1 MKLKYY
7 LSCLLLFALLLTGC
21 GRKFDGS
28 GYVTSVMDVLCKGDY
43 TSYMD
48 FTGISRSDVSL
59 YRDDWLSHQTEA
71 FITAFGSGTPSE
83 ETTDRITALL
93 TQLYA
98 NASYDISDEPDAS
111 DDGTLTVHLTIRP
124 LTILKDNY
132 EAIQTYVQSFNE
144 KNAAFSYAGLT
155 EEAYYDTYLDGI
167 LTILESHLADMNFGE
182 DTTLDIPLEK
192 NEDGLYTISEV
203 TLTEIQ
209 NTLLPWPEAE
219 AEAQQ

>member
-1 MKLKYY
+1 MKFKYY
-7 LSCLLLFALLLTGC
+7 LSCLLLFVLLLTGC
-21 GRKFDGS
+21 DRKFDGS

-48 FTGISRSDVSL
+48 FTGVSRSDVSL
-59 YRDDWLSHQTEA
+59 YRDDWLSQQTEA

-83 ETTDRITALL
+83 ETTDRITSLL

-98 NASYDISDEPDAS
+98 NASYDIADEQASSDN
-111 DDGTLTVHLTIRP
+111 GTLTVQLTIRP

-144 KNAAFSYAGLT
+144 KNAAFSYANLT

-167 LTILESHLADMNFGE
+167 LTILESHLADMNFGK
-182 DTTLDIPLEK
+182 DTTLDITLEK
-192 NEDGLYTISEV
+192 NDDGLYTISEDA
-203 TLTEIQ
+203 LTEIQ
-209 NTLLPWPEAE
+209 ETLLPWPEAE
-219 AEAQQ
+219 PQQ

>member
-1 MKLKYY
+1 MKFKYY
-7 LSCLLLFALLLTGC
+7 LSCLLLFVLLLTGC

-48 FTGISRSDVSL
+48 FTGVSRSDVSL
-59 YRDDWLSHQTEA
+59 YRDDWLSQQTEA

-83 ETTDRITALL
+83 ETTDRITSLL

-98 NASYDISDEPDAS
+98 NASYDAADETAS
-111 DDGTLTVHLTIRP
+111 ADDGTMTVQLTIRP

-132 EAIQTYVQSFNE
+132 DAIQTYVQSFNE

-182 DTTLDIPLEK
+182 DTTLDITLEK
-192 NEDGLYTISEV
+192 NEDGLYTISEDA
-203 TLTEIQ
+203 LTEIQ
-209 NTLLPWPEAE
+209 DTLLPWPEAE
-219 AEAQQ
+219 AAQ